1 MHSVVDNLRG
11 VVTFPDT
18 PTRLPQSMVE
28 LLHLFDYHQL
38 EKYKEPL
45 AMRRWPTKK
54 ALMVKKF
61 LYLHEKIVQKAI
73 NPSFQREI
81 SMDRMRSRLV
91 ASARAHDQFR
101 GGNNWSVAAYW
112 KYLHNTDNSIRRRQS
127 KHVVVH

>member
-1 MHSVVDNLRG
+1 MRSVVDNLQG

-28 LLHLFDYHQL
+28 LLRLFDYHQL

-61 LYLHEKIVQKAI
+61 LYLHEKNCPK
-73 NPSFQREI
+73 S
-81 SMDRMRSRLV
+81 
-91 ASARAHDQFR
+91 
-101 GGNNWSVAAYW
+101 Y
-112 KYLHNTDNSIRRRQS
+112 
-127 KHVVVH
+127 